1 MNQSDLRELGI
12 DLLSDNQFERALGVF
27 AETVRRAPG
36 DHRARML
43 AAQCFAE
50 LGQKERAVMAL
61 QACAEGLLH
70 RDYLLSAIAACKRAI
85 ELNGME
91 RRLRETLVRIHARAV
106 RTAPGKAV

>member
-27 AETVRRAPG
+27 AETVRRAPS

-50 LGQKERAVMAL
+50 LGQK
-61 QACAEGLLH
+61 
-70 RDYLLSAIAACKRAI
+70 
-85 ELNGME
+85 
-91 RRLRETLVRIHARAV
+91 
-106 RTAPGKAV
+106 